1 VNPSG
6 FILWCIRVSIAGAAL
21 ALAAATARGVP
32 TDEWAAS
39 LRDQISALEGVVEA
53 TKNAPEKARLE
64 EKLQRLKRE
73 LALLYER
80 QALEARELQLR
91 ADSNAGALDGLREK
105 LRVTDFATGEAQA
118 RLEAILARGKQA
130 AVERDAL
137 SAQVAAEAQR
147 SAANPARLVQVQE
160 RLFTKTEELRTLA
173 LEREAVEREIELAHY
188 SDQLREQVKVS
199 DAAGLHPTLQ
209 ALYEAYTRVGS
220 VRKSGRRLELESAD
234 LDQSLKVSQGTLDVA
249 QQKLAKFAEEL
260 ALLEKQTGFF
270 SRDAQ
275 IERLLVEER
284 SQQEALTDRMPFLS
298 RQVAAI
304 KKSQAEL
311 TARQELSRLETA
323 FQSAQLEALKTN
335 YFRRLRWP
343 AVALSGLIIF
353 YLLASYLVLPLAY
366 KNESLFIARRLVRY
380 LIWLAATVVVAGF
393 LFDDLQM
400 VAAALGLVSAALV
413 ISLQDVCT
421 SVFGWFVIMLGSKF
435 KIGDRLE
442 IEETC
447 GDVIDIDLLRTTLIE
462 VNGWLKA
469 DDQQTGRVLTIPN
482 NFVFKTKVFNFA
494 HGHPFIWGKIDL
506 TITFSTSVAAAM
518 ALFRRVLEEE
528 TREQF
533 AAARQASRKLQRR
546 YGVEDA
552 EYTPKIDLE
561 ITDSGVTFSLFYVT
575 HYRKSSDTR
584 NQLNQRLVAELESH
598 PQIQLAYKTMQLLH
612 DQPTPGA
619 PTAVLGAEMAARMFQ
634 ARNAASAKP
643 AGAAG

>member
-1 VNPSG
+1 V
-6 FILWCIRVSIAGAAL
+6 AL
-21 ALAAATARGVP
+21 ALAAAALRGAP
-32 TDEWAAS
+32 TDEWATS
-39 LRDQISALEGVVEA
+39 LREQISTLEGVVNA
-53 TKNAPEKARLE
+53 TKDESEKARLD

-80 QALEARELQLR
+80 QSLAARELQLR
-91 ADSNAGALDGLREK
+91 ADGSTGALDVLREK
-105 LRVTDFATGEAQA
+105 LRVSDFATGEAQE
-118 RLEAILARGKQA
+118 RLDKIVARGKQA
-130 AVERDAL
+130 AAERDTLA
-137 SAQVAAEAQR
+137 AQVAAEAQHNGA
-147 SAANPARLVQVQE
+147 SPARLVQLQE

-173 LEREAVEREIELAHY
+173 LEREAVEGEIELAHY
-188 SDQLREQVKVS
+188 SDQLREQIKAF

-209 ALYEAYTRVGS
+209 GIYESYTRLGS
-220 VRKSGRRLELESAD
+220 VRKGGRRLAAESAD
-234 LDQSLKVSQGTLDVA
+234 LDQSLKVSQGTLDLA

-260 ALLEKQTGFF
+260 TLLEKQTGFF

-275 IERLLVEER
+275 VERLLVEER
-284 SQQEALTDRMPFLS
+284 SQKDALTDRMPLLS

-311 TARQELSRLETA
+311 TARRELSKLEAA
-323 FQSAQLEALKTN
+323 FQSEQFATLRGN
-335 YFRRLRWP
+335 YLRRLRWP
-343 AVALSGLIIF
+343 AVALTGLIVL
-353 YLLASYLVLPLAY
+353 YLLASYLLLPLAY
-366 KNESLFIARRLVRY
+366 KNESLFIARRLARY
-380 LIWLAATVVVAGF
+380 LIWLAATIVLAGF

-442 IEETC
+442 IEGAC

-533 AAARQASRKLQRR
+533 VEARQASRKLQRR

-561 ITDSGVTFSLFYVT
+561 IADSGVTFSLFYVT

-584 NQLNQRLVAELESH
+584 NQLNQRLVAELERH

-619 PTAVLGAEMAARMFQ
+619 PTAVLGTEMAARIFQ
-634 ARNAASAKP
+634 ASTTPAKP
-643 AGAAG
+643 IGTTG